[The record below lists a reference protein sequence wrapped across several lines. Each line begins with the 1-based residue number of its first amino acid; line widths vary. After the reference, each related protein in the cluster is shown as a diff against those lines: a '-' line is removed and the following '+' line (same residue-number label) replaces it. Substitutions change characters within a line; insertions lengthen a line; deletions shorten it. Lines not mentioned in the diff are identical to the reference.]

1 MQFGT
6 STSSSARHRLAP
18 QRGVALVEFALVVP
32 LLFALLLG
40 SITGGLALSRK
51 NSMLNASREGSRLG
65 ATIPSTASWATSTR
79 DRVVELAGGDLKASE
94 VCVELVSAPSTTVQ
108 ASSCSLPAADEPAV
122 PAGAAAGDC
131 IVKVWARRT
140 SPFETMF
147 FSKDVT
153 LTASSVA
160 LYERGRGSLCST

>member
-1 MQFGT
+1 M
-6 STSSSARHRLAP
+6 
-18 QRGVALVEFALVVP
+18 ALVEFALVVP

-65 ATIPSTASWATSTR
+65 ATLPATASWATSTR
-79 DRVVELAGGDLKASE
+79 DRVVELSSGDLTATQ
-94 VCVELVSAPSTTVQ
+94 VCVRLVRVTDPTTTPPSGVTVQ
-108 ASSCSLPAADEPAV
+108 ASSSCSLPAADEPNI
-122 PAGAAAGDC
+122 PSGAAVDDC
-131 IVKVWARRT
+131 VVKVWARRT

-153 LTASSVA
+153 LTTSSVA
-160 LYERGRGSLCST
+160 LYERGRGAACTL